1 MAEVV
6 IIGGG
11 IGGLCTAYALQERGY
26 DVTLY
31 EGAGTF
37 QSPGAGLGIG
47 ANALKALDKIGLKEQ
62 VMEHSKILRKMI
74 ILSETGKPIT
84 ETDSLMISERFGTD
98 NVTIHRADL
107 LHVLRNALKPGTI
120 V

>member
-6 IIGGG
+6 VIGGG
-11 IGGLCTAYALQERGY
+11 IGGLCTAYALQQRGH

-47 ANALKALDKIGLKEQ
+47 AK
-62 VMEHSKILRKMI
+62 
-74 ILSETGKPIT
+74 
-84 ETDSLMISERFGTD
+84 
-98 NVTIHRADL
+98 
-107 LHVLRNALKPGTI
+107 
-120 V
+120 